1 MGGAAIISS
10 PQRRPPESF
19 DAAAAE
25 TRFAQ
30 IAGGKQVP
38 YSDVDNTLILRA
50 LRRQADVVRLTPVVL
65 PNGTFLEQ
73 EVRFGAHAGSS
84 STGMI
89 QVDLATQN
97 TLTVVR
103 LLAKGQNAASPLK
116 VKAARHH
123 QPVDARTPQ
132 HGLHTKHGQLYPNLR
147 KRFSRLGAVAVLC
160 GLCQTFARFG
170 TARLYCHWMTIEYE
184 VPLNATSGS
193 IEYGIALRQEVET
206 RYDLSNAYVKR
217 RTTTWRTKT
226 SKETDKLARD
236 DKTCAGDAFCEA
248 LVASSNTARD
258 TTVVGVTSLLVA
270 VPALV
275 LARQSPRPH
284 HGKLFLALC
293 LALALGGLVALA
305 GAGNYR
311 TELTEAV
318 EDHDVFDGEACTAGC
333 LLSLLG
339 GVLALAVGL
348 LAILLHFAMPPRK
361 LHLKSVRP
369 T

>member
-10 PQRRPPESF
+10 PQRRTPESF

-25 TRFAQ
+25 TRFAH
-30 IAGGKQVP
+30 IAGGKQIP
-38 YSDVDNTLILRA
+38 YSDVDNALILRA
-50 LRRQADVVRLTPVVL
+50 LQRQADVVRLTPVML
-65 PNGTFLEQ
+65 PNGTVLET

-89 QVDLATQN
+89 QVDLATEN

-103 LLAKGQNAASPLK
+103 ILGKGKQATSPLK
-116 VKAARHH
+116 VKATRHH
-123 QPVDARTPQ
+123 QPVAARTPQ

-147 KRFSRLGAVAVLC
+147 KRFFRLGAVA
-160 GLCQTFARFG
+160 GLCCLCQLFARVG
-170 TARLYCHWMTIEYE
+170 SPLYCHWMTVEYE
-184 VPLNATSGS
+184 INATK
-193 IEYGIALRQEVET
+193 VET
-206 RYDLSNAYVKR
+206 RYDLSNAYVK
-217 RTTTWRTKT
+217 TEDE
-226 SKETDKLARD
+226 KETEALETD
-236 DKTCAGDAFCEA
+236 DKKCAGDGFCEA
-248 LVASSNTARD
+248 LVAATNTARD
-258 TTVVGVTSLLVA
+258 TTVLGVTSLLVA

-275 LARQSPRPH
+275 VARQSPRPH

-311 TELTEAV
+311 TEMTEAV
-318 EDHDVFDGEACTAGC
+318 EDHDLFDGEACTAGC

-339 GVLALAVGL
+339 GILALSAGL
-348 LAILLHFAMPPRK
+348 LAILLHFLIPPRK

>member
-25 TRFAQ
+25 TRFAH
-30 IAGGKQVP
+30 IAGGKRIA
-38 YSDVDNTLILRA
+38 YSDVDNALILRA

-65 PNGTFLEQ
+65 PNGTVLET

-84 STGMI
+84 STGMV
-89 QVDLATQN
+89 QVDLATEN

-103 LLAKGQNAASPLK
+103 LLAKGQKAASPLK
-116 VKAARHH
+116 VKAARRHR
-123 QPVDARTPQ
+123 PVDARAPQ
-132 HGLHTKHGQLYPNLR
+132 HGLQTKHGQLYPNLR
-147 KRFSRLGAVAVLC
+147 TRFSRLGAVAVLC
-160 GLCQTFARFG
+160 CLCQLFARFG
-170 TARLYCHWMTIEYE
+170 TAPLYCHWMTIEYE
-184 VPLNATSGS
+184 INATK
-193 IEYGIALRQEVET
+193 VET
-206 RYDLSNAYVKR
+206 RYDLENAYVKR
-217 RTTTWRTKT
+217 RKMTWRRTT

-236 DKTCAGDAFCEA
+236 DKKCAGDGFCEA
-248 LVASSNTARD
+248 LVASTNTARD
-258 TTVVGVTSLLVA
+258 TTVLGVTSLAVA

-284 HGKLFLALC
+284 HGKLFAVLC
-293 LALALGGLVALA
+293 LGLMLGGLVALA
-305 GAGNYR
+305 GAANYR
-311 TELTEAV
+311 AEMTEAV

-339 GVLALAVGL
+339 GVVALATGL
-348 LAILLHFAMPPRK
+348 LAILLHFLIPPRK
-361 LHLKSVRP
+361 MHLKSVRP

>member
-10 PQRRPPESF
+10 PQRTPTQSF

-25 TRFAQ
+25 TRFAH
-30 IAGGKQVP
+30 IAAGKQIP
-38 YSDVDNTLILRA
+38 YSDVDNALILRA
-50 LRRQADVVRLTPVVL
+50 LQRQADVVRLTTVML
-65 PNGTFLEQ
+65 PNGTVLET

-89 QVDLATQN
+89 QVDLATEN

-103 LLAKGQNAASPLK
+103 LLAKGQKAASPLK

-147 KRFSRLGAVAVLC
+147 KRFFRLGVVA
-160 GLCQTFARFG
+160 GLCFLCQLFARFG
-170 TARLYCHWMTIEYE
+170 TPLFCHWMTIEYE
-184 VPLNATSGS
+184 INATK
-193 IEYGIALRQEVET
+193 VET
-206 RYDLSNAYVKR
+206 RYDLSNAR
-217 RTTTWRTKT
+217 
-226 SKETDKLARD
+226 SEGDNGKETEALETD
-236 DKTCAGDAFCEA
+236 DKKCAGDAFCEA

-258 TTVVGVTSLLVA
+258 TTVLGLIVLIVVA
-270 VPALV
+270 VPALG

-311 TELTEAV
+311 TEMTEAV
-318 EDHDVFDGEACTAGC
+318 EDHDVFDGQVCTAGC

-339 GVLALAVGL
+339 GVVALAVGL
-348 LAILLHFAMPPRK
+348 LALTLHFLIPPRK

>member
-10 PQRRPPESF
+10 PQRTPTQSF

-25 TRFAQ
+25 TRFAH

-38 YSDVDNTLILRA
+38 YSDVDNALILRA

-97 TLTVVR
+97 TLPVVR
-103 LLAKGQNAASPLK
+103 LLAKGQKAASPLK
-116 VKAARHH
+116 VKAARHRP
-123 QPVDARTPQ
+123 PVDARTPQ

-147 KRFSRLGAVAVLC
+147 TRFFRLGAVAVFC
-160 GLCQTFARFG
+160 CLCQTFARFG
-170 TARLYCHWMTIEYE
+170 SPLYCPWMTIEYE
-184 VPLNATSGS
+184 INATK
-193 IEYGIALRQEVET
+193 VEA
-206 RYDLSNAYVKR
+206 RYDLGFAYVEGENG
-217 RTTTWRTKT
+217 
-226 SKETDKLARD
+226 KETDKLARD
-236 DKTCAGDAFCEA
+236 DKKCAGDAFCEA

-258 TTVVGVTSLLVA
+258 TTVLGATSVVVA

-284 HGKLFLALC
+284 HGKLSVFLC
-293 LALALGGLVALA
+293 LGLMLGGLVALA

-311 TELTEAV
+311 TEMTEAV
-318 EDHDVFDGEACTAGC
+318 EDHDLFDGEACTAGC

-339 GVLALAVGL
+339 GIVALAAGL
-348 LAILLHFAMPPRK
+348 LALVLHFIVPPRK

>member
-1 MGGAAIISS
+1 MGSAAIISS
-10 PQRRPPESF
+10 PQRKLPDSSF

-25 TRFAQ
+25 TRFAH
-30 IAGGKQVP
+30 IAGGKQIP
-38 YSDVDNTLILRA
+38 YSDVDNALILRA
-50 LRRQADVVRLTPVVL
+50 LQRQADVVRLTPVML
-65 PNGTFLEQ
+65 PNGTVLEH
-73 EVRFGAHAGSS
+73 EVRFGAHAVSDRVRKPPA
-84 STGMI
+84 TGMI

-103 LLAKGQNAASPLK
+103 LLAKGQKAASPLK

-147 KRFSRLGAVAVLC
+147 TRFFRLGAVA
-160 GLCQTFARFG
+160 GLCCLCQLFARVG
-170 TARLYCHWMTIEYE
+170 SPLYCHWMTIEYE
-184 VPLNATSGS
+184 INATK
-193 IEYGIALRQEVET
+193 VET
-206 RYDLSNAYVKR
+206 RYDLWNAYVEADNE
-217 RTTTWRTKT
+217 
-226 SKETDKLARD
+226 KETEALETD
-236 DKTCAGDAFCEA
+236 DKKCAGDAFCEA

-258 TTVVGVTSLLVA
+258 TTVLGLIVLIVVA

-284 HGKLFLALC
+284 HGKLFAVLC
-293 LALALGGLVALA
+293 LGLMLGGLVALA

-311 TELTEAV
+311 TEMTEAV

-339 GVLALAVGL
+339 GIVAFATGLLALA
-348 LAILLHFAMPPRK
+348 LHFLIPPRK

>member
-1 MGGAAIISS
+1 MGGSAIISS

-25 TRFAQ
+25 TRFAH
-30 IAGGKQVP
+30 IAGGKRIA
-38 YSDVDNTLILRA
+38 YSDVDNALILRA
-50 LRRQADVVRLTPVVL
+50 LQRQADIVRLTPVVL
-65 PNGTFLEQ
+65 PNGTVLET

-103 LLAKGQNAASPLK
+103 LLAKGQKAASPLK
-116 VKAARHH
+116 VRAARRHR
-123 QPVDARTPQ
+123 PVAARTPQ

-147 KRFSRLGAVAVLC
+147 KRFSRLGAVAVFC
-160 GLCQTFARFG
+160 CLCQTFARFG

-184 VPLNATSGS
+184 INATK
-193 IEYGIALRQEVET
+193 VET
-206 RYDLSNAYVKR
+206 RYDLWNAYVEGDNG
-217 RTTTWRTKT
+217 
-226 SKETDKLARD
+226 KETEALETD
-236 DKTCAGDAFCEA
+236 DKKCAGDAFCEA

-258 TTVVGVTSLLVA
+258 TTVLGVTSLAVA
-270 VPALV
+270 VPALI

-284 HGKLFLALC
+284 QGKIFVILC
-293 LALALGGLVALA
+293 LGLMLGGLVALA

-311 TELTEAV
+311 TEMTEAV

-348 LAILLHFAMPPRK
+348 LALVLHVLMPPRK

>member
-19 DAAAAE
+19 ETAE
-25 TRFAQ
+25 PRFAHV
-30 IAGGKQVP
+30 AGGKRIP
-38 YSDVDNTLILRA
+38 YSDVDNALILRA
-50 LRRQADVVRLTPVVL
+50 LQRQADVVRLTPVVL
-65 PNGTFLEQ
+65 PNGTVLDT

-84 STGMI
+84 TTGMV
-89 QVDLATQN
+89 QVDLATEN

-103 LLAKGQNAASPLK
+103 LLAKGQKAASPLK
-116 VKAARHH
+116 VKAARRHR
-123 QPVDARTPQ
+123 PVDARTPQ

-147 KRFSRLGAVAVLC
+147 KRFFRLGAVAVFC
-160 GLCQTFARFG
+160 CLCQTFARFG
-170 TARLYCHWMTIEYE
+170 TARLYCDWMTIEYE
-184 VPLNATSGS
+184 INATK
-193 IEYGIALRQEVET
+193 VET
-206 RYDLSNAYVKR
+206 RYDLSHAYVKR
-217 RTTTWRTKT
+217 RTMTWRRTT

-236 DKTCAGDAFCEA
+236 DKKCAGDGFCEA

-258 TTVVGVTSLLVA
+258 TTVLGLTSLAVA

-284 HGKLFLALC
+284 HGKMYVALC

-311 TELTEAV
+311 EEMAEAV

-339 GVLALAVGL
+339 GVLALSVGL
-348 LAILLHFAMPPRK
+348 LALALHVLIPPRK

>member
-10 PQRRPPESF
+10 PQRKTPDAF

-25 TRFAQ
+25 TRFAH
-30 IAGGKQVP
+30 IAGGKQIP
-38 YSDVDNTLILRA
+38 YSDVDNALILRA
-50 LRRQADVVRLTPVVL
+50 LQRQADVVRLTPVML
-65 PNGTFLEQ
+65 PNGTVLET

-89 QVDLATQN
+89 QVDLATEN

-103 LLAKGQNAASPLK
+103 LLAKGQKAASPLK

-147 KRFSRLGAVAVLC
+147 TRFFRLGAVA
-160 GLCQTFARFG
+160 GLCCLCQLFARVG
-170 TARLYCHWMTIEYE
+170 SPLYCHWMTIEYE
-184 VPLNATSGS
+184 INATK
-193 IEYGIALRQEVET
+193 VET
-206 RYDLSNAYVKR
+206 RYDLWNAYVEADNE
-217 RTTTWRTKT
+217 
-226 SKETDKLARD
+226 KETEALETD
-236 DKTCAGDAFCEA
+236 DKKCAGDAFCEA

-258 TTVVGVTSLLVA
+258 TTVLGLIVLIVVA

-311 TELTEAV
+311 TEMTEAV
-318 EDHDVFDGEACTAGC
+318 EDHDVFDGDECTAGC

-339 GVLALAVGL
+339 GVVALAVGL
-348 LAILLHFAMPPRK
+348 LALALHFLIPPRK

>member
-10 PQRRPPESF
+10 PQRTPTQSF

-25 TRFAQ
+25 TRFAH
-30 IAGGKQVP
+30 IAGGKKIA
-38 YSDVDNTLILRA
+38 YSDVDNALILRA
-50 LRRQADVVRLTPVVL
+50 LQRQADVVRLTPVML
-65 PNGTFLEQ
+65 PNGTVLET

-89 QVDLATQN
+89 QVDLATEN

-103 LLAKGQNAASPLK
+103 LLAKGQKAASPLK

-160 GLCQTFARFG
+160 GLCQLFARFG
-170 TARLYCHWMTIEYE
+170 APLYCHWMTIEYE
-184 VPLNATSGS
+184 INATK
-193 IEYGIALRQEVET
+193 VET
-206 RYDLSNAYVKR
+206 RHDLWNAYVK
-217 RTTTWRTKT
+217 TENE
-226 SKETDKLARD
+226 KETEALETD
-236 DKTCAGDAFCEA
+236 DKKYAGDAFCEA

-258 TTVVGVTSLLVA
+258 TTVLGLIVLIVVA

-293 LALALGGLVALA
+293 LALAFSGLVALA

-311 TELTEAV
+311 TEMTEAV
-318 EDHDVFDGEACTAGC
+318 EDHDVFDGDECTAGC

-339 GVLALAVGL
+339 GVVALAVGL
-348 LAILLHFAMPPRK
+348 LALALHFLVPPRK